1 MDLIL
6 EILSIPLVQSILKI
20 AFIILLFAMPLG
32 TVLTLMERKW
42 SAMIQ
47 DRVGPNRANV
57 GNYTGNGLLH
67 LAADGLKFD
76 FQGRYNSP
84 GCQRLFILDRSFLR
98 VNCRSCNFCNHS
110 DCRADW

>member
-57 GNYTGNGLLH
+57 GKYTGNGLLH
-67 LAADGLKFD
+67 LAADGLKSIFKED
-76 FQGRYNSP
+76 TIPQGAN
-84 GCQRLFILDRSFLR
+84 GFLYLII
-98 VNCRSCNFCNHS
+98 SS
-110 DCRADW
+110 GLKT